1 MTTTLPRDDRM
12 LGLYLNDHL
21 AGATAGTELAKRLAG
36 ENKDRPG
43 SEALAGLADDV
54 RADRDA
60 LLAVMATLDVPVRR
74 YKEALGWVGEK
85 VGRLKPNGRVLSR
98 SPLSQVIE
106 LEAMLLGIEGKS
118 ALWRTLRARAAADSR
133 LTAGNLDILIERAR
147 EQAEL
152 VESLRVLA
160 AAEAVGGDASESATE
175 PPREQT

>member
-1 MTTTLPRDDRM
+1 MTLPQDDRY

-36 ENKDRPG
+36 EHKDEPG
-43 SEALAGLADDV
+43 GQALAGLADDV
-54 RADRDA
+54 GEDRAA

-74 YKEALGWVGEK
+74 YKEVLGWLGEK
-85 VGRLKPNGRVLSR
+85 AGRLKLNGQVLSR
-98 SPLSQVIE
+98 SPLSKVIG
-106 LEAMLLGIEGKS
+106 LEAMLLGIEGKA

-133 LTAGNLDILIERAR
+133 LAVGGFDILLGRAR

-160 AAEAVGGDASESATE
+160 AAEVIGGVATE
-175 PPREQT
+175 APREQS

>member
-1 MTTTLPRDDRM
+1 MTLPHDDRY

-36 ENKDRPG
+36 ENRDRPG
-43 SEALAGLADDV
+43 GQALAGLADDV
-54 RADRDA
+54 GEDRAA

-74 YKEALGWVGEK
+74 YKEVLGWVGEK
-85 VGRLKPNGRVLSR
+85 AGRLKLNGRVLSR
-98 SPLSQVIE
+98 SPLSQVVG
-106 LEAMLLGIEGKS
+106 LEAMLLGIEGKA

-133 LTAGNLDILIERAR
+133 LAVDGFDILLGRAR

-160 AAEAVGGDASESATE
+160 AAEAVGGEATE
-175 PPREQT
+175 VPREQS